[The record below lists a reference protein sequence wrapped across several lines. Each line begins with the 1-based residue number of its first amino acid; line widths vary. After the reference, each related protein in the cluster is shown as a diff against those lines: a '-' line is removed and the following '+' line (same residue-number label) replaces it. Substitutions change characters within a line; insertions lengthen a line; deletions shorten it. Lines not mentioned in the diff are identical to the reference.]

1 MAGRRILL
9 YDVRRAAGAR
19 RTHRDTV
26 DYFRL
31 DDCSFYQRFRF
42 DKESVKYLVEEF
54 GVGLGSKTSHYP
66 ASAETKMVVT
76 LRFLASNALQ
86 EVIGDTFGI
95 SKGGVNS
102 MIWEVIPRIAGRKDD
117 FIKMPTGEELLKTN
131 REFHEITGIPGVVG
145 CIDCTHVKVNVGEDR
160 KGSFLNRKGYT
171 SNNIQAVCD
180 ASYRFISVY
189 AFWPGCTHDSFIL
202 KHSALFRDFEQHRR
216 EGILLG
222 DSGYGSGKPWML
234 TPFGNPETPA
244 QRRYNYAQKRGRV
257 LIEQSFGQVKRR
269 FRGLLDGFRT
279 SPERANIATVAAMV
293 LHNIAKDR
301 RQPDDFDD
309 AQPGDFEVEGE
320 YTLPTTGAAGF
331 TEGRGFRDHI
341 VETFFV

>member
-9 YDVRRAAGAR
+9 YDIRRAAGAR
-19 RTHRDTV
+19 RRHRETV
-26 DYFRL
+26 DYFQL
-31 DDCSFYQRFRF
+31 DDRSFYERYRF
-42 DKESVKYLVEEF
+42 DKQSVDYLVEEF
-54 GVGLGSKTSHYP
+54 CGGLESRTNHYP
-66 ASAETKMVVT
+66 ASAKTKMLVT
-76 LRFLASNALQ
+76 LRYLASNALQ
-86 EVIGDTFGI
+86 EVIGDTFCI
-95 SKGGVNS
+95 SKGGVNNI
-102 MIWEVIPRIAGRKDD
+102 IWEVIPRIAERMDD
-117 FIKMPTGEELLKTN
+117 FIKMPTGQALLDTN
-131 REFHEITGIPGVVG
+131 RDFHRMTGIPGIVG
-145 CIDCTHVKVNVGEDR
+145 CIDCTHIKVNVGEDQ
-160 KGSFLNRKGYT
+160 KASFLNRKGFT
-171 SNNIQAVCD
+171 SNNVQAVCD

-202 KHSALFRDFEQHRR
+202 KHSALFKDFEQKRR

-293 LHNIAKDR
+293 LHNIAKER
-301 RQPDDFDD
+301 GQPDNFDD
-309 AQPGDFEVEGE
+309 AQPGDLEMEE
-320 YTLPTTGAAGF
+320 ECTLPATAGAEF
-331 TEGRGFRDHI
+331 PEGRRFRDHI